1 MTRNTTTTLIRVGSA
16 KRLTRTSTQGSIP
29 EPLNPVERFA

>member
-1 MTRNTTTTLIRVGSA
+1 MTPKSITLIRVGSVT
-16 KRLTRTSTQGSIP
+16 RLTRSSTQGSVP